1 MMRQYELV
9 ERVQAYEPD
18 ADETLLNRAYVFSM
32 KAHGTQKRASGDP
45 YFSHPLEVAG
55 ICTELKLD
63 TPTVVTA
70 LLHDTIEDTETT
82 YDDIDRIFGKEIA
95 ALVDGV
101 TKLSKLELQSERTKD
116 AENFRKFVLAI
127 SDDVR
132 VLLVKLADRLH
143 NMRTLS
149 HIPKPE
155 KRQRIAQETMD
166 LYAPL
171 AGRIGM
177 HELREELEDLA
188 FREINPDARDS
199 IVKRQDFLTAESG
212 GRVQRITDEIKRVLT
227 ANHVEA
233 WVRGRQK
240 RPYSIWRKM
249 QEKSIS
255 FEQLSDVMGF
265 RVVTGSVADCYKALG
280 VLHMTWRTV
289 PGRFKD
295 YISLKK
301 PNGYQSLH
309 TTIVGPDNARIEVQI
324 RTVEMN
330 DIAERGVAAHWSYK
344 ERVAADGSG
353 QAHAAY
359 AFLQRLGEMARE
371 GETLEDVIENTRL
384 ELFQDQVFC
393 FTPKGALIALPKGAT
408 PVDFAYAVHTDVGNQ
423 TVGARI
429 NGRAAP
435 LRTQLQNGDEVEIV
449 RSKSQTPQPAWETM
463 VVTGKARSA
472 IRRHVRSVHRAEIVK
487 MGRRIAERAF
497 LQVDQVLT
505 DKGIEEAIKRLKFK
519 TGDDL
524 FAAVG
529 QGQVALKDVVHAVF
543 PESIGEGARKHKFSG
558 NGHAHGLIP
567 IRGLTAGVAYHLGE
581 CCHPLPGDR
590 IVGLMEPGQG
600 VVVHT
605 IDCDRLA
612 EAQDE
617 PDRWIDLGWESFA
630 ADTADATARLNVDI
644 KNESGALAEL
654 CTIIAKAGGN
664 ISNLKVIERT
674 SSFFQFAVDIEVRD
688 VKHVTNIMTAL
699 RASPAV
705 GAVERVR
712 G

>member
-1 MMRQYELV
+1 MMRQYELA
-9 ERVQAYEPD
+9 ERVHAYDPS
-18 ADETLLNRAYVFSM
+18 ADETLLNRAYVFAM
-32 KAHGTQKRASGDP
+32 KAHGHQRRASGDP

-63 TPTVVTA
+63 VETVVTA
-70 LLHDTIEDTETT
+70 LLHDTIEDTEATH
-82 YDDIDRIFGKEIA
+82 DDIERLFGAEIA
-95 ALVDGV
+95 GLVDGV

-149 HIPKPE
+149 HIPAAP
-155 KRQRIAQETMD
+155 KRLRIAQETMD
-166 LYAPL
+166 IYAPL
-171 AGRIGM
+171 AGRMGM

-199 IVKRQDFLTAESG
+199 IVKRQEFLTAESG

-227 ANHVEA
+227 ASNVES

-240 RPYSIWRKM
+240 RPFSIWRKM

-265 RVVTGSVADCYKALG
+265 RVVVGTVVDCYKTLG

-295 YISLKK
+295 YISLRK

-324 RTVEMN
+324 RTSAMN

-344 ERVAADGSG
+344 DHVAALEEGGSP
-353 QAHAAY
+353 Y
-359 AFLQRLGEMARE
+359 AFLQNLGDLARE
-371 GETLEDVIENTRL
+371 GETLEDVIENTKL

-408 PVDFAYAVHTDVGNQ
+408 PIDFAYAVHTDVGNQ
-423 TVGARI
+423 CVGARI

-435 LRTQLQNGDEVEIV
+435 LRTQLNNGDEVEIV
-449 RSKSQTPQPAWETM
+449 RSKSQTPQPAWEAM

-472 IRRHVRSVHRAEIVK
+472 IRRHIRNVHRAEIVK
-487 MGRRIAERAF
+487 IGRRIAEKAF
-497 LQVDQVLT
+497 QEADQELT
-505 DKGIEEAIKRLKFK
+505 DKGIEEAIKRLKFAK
-519 TGDDL
+519 PDDL
-524 FAAVG
+524 YAAIG
-529 QGQVALKDVVHAVF
+529 QGQVALRDVVGAVF
-543 PESIGEGARKHKFSG
+543 PESVADGTTARRKA
-558 NGHAHGLIP
+558 NGKGGHGLIP

-590 IVGLMEPGQG
+590 IVGLMEPGLG
-600 VVVHT
+600 IVVHT
-605 IDCDRLA
+605 IDCDHL
-612 EAQDE
+612 ETYQDR
-617 PDRWIDLGWESFA
+617 PDLWLDLGWESFA
-630 ADTADATARLNVDI
+630 SERQESAARLKVDL
-644 KNESGALAEL
+644 KNEPGALAAL
-654 CTIIAKAGGN
+654 CTIIAKAQGN
-664 ISNLKVIERT
+664 ITNLKVTDRSPT
-674 SSFFQFAVDIEVRD
+674 FFQFVVDIEVRD
-688 VKHVTNIMTAL
+688 LKHVTNIMTAL
-699 RASPAV
+699 RAAPVVST
-705 GAVERVR
+705 VERAR
-712 G
+712 E

>member
-1 MMRQYELV
+1 MMRQYELA
-9 ERVQAYEPD
+9 ERVHAYDPE
-18 ADETLLNRAYVFSM
+18 ADETLLNRAYVFAM
-32 KAHGTQKRASGDP
+32 KAHGNQRRASGDP

-63 TPTVVTA
+63 VDTVVTA

-82 YDDIDRIFGKEIA
+82 YDDIKRLFGEDIA

-143 NMRTLS
+143 NMRTLA

-166 LYAPL
+166 IYAPL
-171 AGRIGM
+171 AGRMGM

-188 FREINPDARDS
+188 FRELNPDARDS
-199 IVKRQDFLTAESG
+199 IVKRQEFLAAASG
-212 GRVQRITDEIKRVLT
+212 GRVARITDEIKRVLT
-227 ANHVEA
+227 AAGIEA

-240 RPYSIWRKM
+240 RPFSIWRKM

-255 FEQLSDVMGF
+255 FEQLSDIMGF
-265 RVVTGSVADCYKALG
+265 RVVVGSLADCYKALG
-280 VLHMTWRTV
+280 VLHMTWRLV

-295 YISLKK
+295 YISLRK

-344 ERVAADGSG
+344 DHVTSIQDGQSP
-353 QAHAAY
+353 Y

-371 GETLEDVIENTRL
+371 GETLEDVIENTKL

-393 FTPKGALIALPKGAT
+393 FTPKGDLIALPKGAT
-408 PVDFAYAVHTDVGNQ
+408 PIDFGYAVHTDVGNQ
-423 TVGARI
+423 CVGARI

-435 LRTQLQNGDEVEIV
+435 LRTQLNNGDEVEIV
-449 RSKSQTPQPAWETM
+449 RSKSQTPQPAWEAM
-463 VVTGKARSA
+463 VVPGRARSA
-472 IRRHVRSVHRAEIVK
+472 TRRHIRSVHRAELVK
-487 MGRRIAERAF
+487 IGKRIAEKAF
-497 LQVDQVLT
+497 LEADQELT
-505 DKGIEEAIKRLKFK
+505 DKGVEEAIKRLKYAK
-519 TGDDL
+519 AEDL

-529 QGQVALKDVVHAVF
+529 QGQIALRDVVAAVF
-543 PESIGEGARKHKFSG
+543 PESVDAASGKRGRASG
-558 NGHAHGLIP
+558 NGSAKLIP
-567 IRGLTAGVAYHLGE
+567 IRGLTAGVSYHLGE

-590 IVGLMEPGQG
+590 IVGILEPGQG

-605 IDCDRLA
+605 IDCDRLVA
-612 EAQDE
+612 SQDHPE
-617 PDRWIDLGWESFA
+617 RWLDLRWESFA
-630 ADTADATARLNVDI
+630 ADRQQATARLRVDL
-644 KNESGALAEL
+644 KNEPGALATL
-654 CTIIAKAGGN
+654 CTIIAKAQGN
-664 ISNLKVIERT
+664 ISNLKVTDRST
-674 SSFFQFAVDIEVRD
+674 SFFQFEVDIEVRD

-699 RASPAV
+699 RASPV
-705 GAVERVR
+705 VSSVERSR
-712 G
+712 E

>member
-9 ERVQAYEPD
+9 ERVHSYDPD

-32 KAHGTQKRASGDP
+32 KAHGSQRRASGDP

-63 TPTVVTA
+63 APTVVTA

-82 YDDIDRIFGKEIA
+82 YEDIDRTFGKEIA
-95 ALVDGV
+95 GLVDGV
-101 TKLSKLELQSERTKD
+101 TKLSKLELQSERTRD

-177 HELREELEDLA
+177 HELREELEDLS
-188 FREINPDARDS
+188 FQELNPDARDS

-212 GRVQRITDEIKRVLT
+212 GRVQRITDEIKRVLI
-227 ANHVEA
+227 ANNVDA

-240 RPYSIWRKM
+240 RPFSIWRKM

-324 RTVEMN
+324 RTVQMN

-344 ERVAADGSG
+344 DGVAHEAGE
-353 QAHAAY
+353 AHAAY

-472 IRRHVRSVHRAEIVK
+472 IRRYVRSVHRAEIVK
-487 MGRRIAERAF
+487 IGRRIAEKAF
-497 LQVDQVLT
+497 QQADQELT
-505 DKGIEEAIKRLKFK
+505 DNGVEEAIKRLKFK

-529 QGQVALKDVVHAVF
+529 QGQVALKDVLFAVF
-543 PESIGEGARKHKFSG
+543 PESANDAGRKTRSPGGGAG
-558 NGHAHGLIP
+558 GLIP
-567 IRGLTAGVAYHLGE
+567 IRGLTAGVAYHLGT

-590 IVGLMEPGQG
+590 IVGLMEPGHG

-617 PDRWIDLGWESFA
+617 PDRWVDLGWESFA
-630 ADTADATARLNVDI
+630 SDSAEATARLNVDI
-644 KNESGALAEL
+644 KNESGALATL

-664 ISNLKVIERT
+664 IANLKIVERS

-688 VKHVTNIMTAL
+688 LKHVTNIMTAL
-699 RASPAV
+699 RASAVV
-705 GAVERVR
+705 GAVTRVR

>member
-1 MMRQYELV
+1 MMRQYELA
-9 ERVQAYEPD
+9 ERVRAYDER
-18 ADETLLNRAYVFSM
+18 ADEALLNKAYVFAM
-32 KAHGTQKRASGDP
+32 KAHGNQRRASGDP

-63 TPTVVTA
+63 LPTVVTA
-70 LLHDTIEDTETT
+70 LLHDTIEDTDTSV
-82 YDDIDRIFGKEIA
+82 DDIKRLFGEEIA
-95 ALVDGV
+95 QLVDGV

-116 AENFRKFVLAI
+116 AENFRKFVLAM

-143 NMRTLS
+143 NMRTLT
-149 HIPKPE
+149 HIPSPA
-155 KRQRIAQETMD
+155 KRLRIAQETMD
-166 LYAPL
+166 IYAPL
-171 AGRIGM
+171 AGRMGM

-188 FREINPDARDS
+188 FQEINPDARDS
-199 IVKRQDFLTAESG
+199 IVKRQEFLAAQSG
-212 GRVQRITDEIKRVLT
+212 GRVQRVTDEIKRALT
-227 ANHVEA
+227 AASVEA

-255 FEQLSDVMGF
+255 FEQLSDIMGF
-265 RVVTGSVADCYKALG
+265 RVVVGSVPDCYKALG
-280 VLHMTWRTV
+280 ILHTTWRTV

-330 DIAERGVAAHWSYK
+330 EIGERGVAAHWAYK
-344 ERVAADGSG
+344 DHLSARD
-353 QAHAAY
+353 AHSPY
-359 AFLQRLGEMARE
+359 AFLQQLGDMARE

-408 PVDFAYAVHTDVGNQ
+408 PIDFAYAVHTDLGNQ
-423 TVGARI
+423 CVGSRI
-429 NGRAAP
+429 NGRPSP
-435 LRTQLQNGDEVEIV
+435 LRTQLKNGDEVEIV
-449 RSKSQTPQPAWETM
+449 RSKSQTPQPAWESM

-472 IRRHVRSVHRAEIVK
+472 IRRHTRNAHRAELVK
-487 MGRRIAERAF
+487 IGRRIAEKAF
-497 LQVDQVLT
+497 LEADQELT
-505 DKGIEEAIKRLKFK
+505 DKGVEEAIKRLKFQK
-519 TGDDL
+519 PDDL

-529 QGQVALKDVVHAVF
+529 QGQIALRDVVAAVF
-543 PESIGEGARKHKFSG
+543 PESVADTGSRKRNGAKG
-558 NGHAHGLIP
+558 PQNLIP
-567 IRGLTAGVAYHLGE
+567 IRGLTAGIGYSLGE
-581 CCHPLPGDR
+581 CCHPVPGDR
-590 IVGLMEPGQG
+590 IVGLMEPGKG
-600 VVVHT
+600 VSVHT
-605 IDCDRLA
+605 IDCDSL
-612 EAQDE
+612 E
-617 PDRWIDLGWESFA
+617 PFHEQPDLWLDLGWETFA
-630 ADTADATARLNVDI
+630 NESAQSTARLVVDLV
-644 KNESGALAEL
+644 NEPGSLASL

-664 ISNLKVIERT
+664 IANLKIVERGA
-674 SSFFQFAVDIEVRD
+674 SFFQFQVDIDVRD

-699 RASPAV
+699 HASPV
-705 GAVERVR
+705 VSSVERAR

>member
-1 MMRQYELV
+1 MIDVEDLVALVRNYNPRTNAELI
-9 ERVQAYEPD
+9 RQAY
-18 ADETLLNRAYVFSM
+18 AYGMQMHDGQFR
-32 KAHGTQKRASGDP
+32 KSGEP
-45 YFSHPLEVAG
+45 YFTHPVAVAA
-55 ICTELKLD
+55 ILTEQNLD
-63 TPTVVTA
+63 DATLVTA
-70 LLHDTIEDTETT
+70 LLHDTIEDTKST
-82 YDDIDRIFGKEIA
+82 YTEIERLFGHEIA
-95 ALVDGV
+95 ELVDGV
-101 TKLSKLELQSERTKD
+101 TKLTNLQLSSAQNEQ
-116 AENFRKFVLAI
+116 AENFRKLFMAMSRDL
-127 SDDVR
+127 R
-132 VLLVKLADRLH
+132 VILVKLADRLH
-143 NMRTLS
+143 NMRTIKS
-149 HIPKPE
+149 MRAE
-155 KRQRIAQETMD
+155 KQVQKSRETMD
-166 LYAPL
+166 IYAPL
-171 AGRIGM
+171 AGRMGM
-177 HELREELEDLA
+177 QWMREELEDLA
-188 FREINPDARDS
+188 FKVLNPEARNS
-199 IVKRQDFLTAESG
+199 IMRRFLTLQKESG
-212 GRVQRITDEIKRVLT
+212 DVVHHISADIRAELEKARIEAAVYGRAK
-227 ANHVEA
+227 
-233 WVRGRQK
+233 K
-240 RPYSIWRKM
+240 PYSIWRKM

-330 DIAERGVAAHWSYK
+330 DVAERGVAAHWSYK

-449 RSKSQTPQPAWETM
+449 RSKSQTPQPAWETI
-463 VVTGKARSA
+463 VATGKARSA

-612 EAQDE
+612 EAQDQ

-699 RASPAV
+699 RASPVV

>member
-1 MMRQYELV
+1 
-9 ERVQAYEPD
+9 
-18 ADETLLNRAYVFSM
+18 
-32 KAHGTQKRASGDP
+32 
-45 YFSHPLEVAG
+45 
-55 ICTELKLD
+55 
-63 TPTVVTA
+63 
-70 LLHDTIEDTETT
+70 
-82 YDDIDRIFGKEIA
+82 
-95 ALVDGV
+95 
-101 TKLSKLELQSERTKD
+101 
-116 AENFRKFVLAI
+116 
-127 SDDVR
+127 
-132 VLLVKLADRLH
+132 
-143 NMRTLS
+143 
-149 HIPKPE
+149 
-155 KRQRIAQETMD
+155 
-166 LYAPL
+166 
-171 AGRIGM
+171 
-177 HELREELEDLA
+177 
-188 FREINPDARDS
+188 
-199 IVKRQDFLTAESG
+199 
-212 GRVQRITDEIKRVLT
+212 
-227 ANHVEA
+227 
-233 WVRGRQK
+233 
-240 RPYSIWRKM
+240 
-249 QEKSIS
+249 
-255 FEQLSDVMGF
+255 VMGF
-265 RVVTGSVADCYKALG
+265 RVVTGSVTVCYKALG
-280 VLHMTWRTV
+280 VLHMNWRTV

-324 RTVEMN
+324 RTVQMN
-330 DIAERGVAAHWSYK
+330 DVAERGVAAHWSYK
-344 ERVAADGSG
+344 DKVGADAEG
-353 QAHAAY
+353 AHAAY

-472 IRRHVRSVHRAEIVK
+472 IRRYVRSVHRAEIVK
-487 MGRRIAERAF
+487 IGRRIAEKAF
-497 LQVDQVLT
+497 LQVDQQLT
-505 DKGIEEAIKRLKFK
+505 EKGVEEAIKRLKFK
-519 TGDDL
+519 TGDDM

-543 PESIGEGARKHKFSG
+543 PESADGPRKRASG
-558 NGHAHGLIP
+558 HGPGLIP

-600 VVVHT
+600 IVVHT
-605 IDCDRLA
+605 IDCDKLA

-630 ADTADATARLNVDI
+630 ADAPETAARLNVDI
-644 KNESGALAEL
+644 KNESGALATL

-664 ISNLKVIERT
+664 IANLKIIER
-674 SSFFQFAVDIEVRD
+674 SSTFFQFAVDIEVRD

-699 RASPAV
+699 RASSVV
-705 GAVERVR
+705 GTVERVR

>member
-9 ERVQAYEPD
+9 ERVHAYEPD

-32 KAHGTQKRASGDP
+32 KAHGSQKRASGDP

-82 YDDIDRIFGKEIA
+82 YEDIDRIFGKEIA

-188 FREINPDARDS
+188 FQELNPDARDS
-199 IVKRQDFLTAESG
+199 IVKRQDFLAAESG
-212 GRVQRITDEIKRVLT
+212 GRVQRIADEIMRVLT
-227 ANHVEA
+227 VNNVEA

-249 QEKSIS
+249 QEKNIS

-265 RVVTGSVADCYKALG
+265 RVVTGSIADCYKALG
-280 VLHMTWRTV
+280 VLHTTWRTV

-309 TTIVGPDNARIEVQI
+309 TTIVGPDSARIEVQI
-324 RTVEMN
+324 RTAGMN
-330 DIAERGVAAHWSYK
+330 DVAERGVAAHWSYK
-344 ERVAADGSG
+344 DQVGAEAEETHS
-353 QAHAAY
+353 AY

-408 PVDFAYAVHTDVGNQ
+408 PIDFAYAVHTDVGNQ

-472 IRRHVRSVHRAEIVK
+472 IRRYVRSVHRGEIVK
-487 MGRRIAERAF
+487 IGRRIAERAF
-497 LQVDQVLT
+497 QQVDQELT
-505 DKGIEEAIKRLKFK
+505 ENGIDEIIKRLKFK

-524 FAAVG
+524 FAAIG

-543 PESIGEGARKHKFSG
+543 PESMAEGARKLRTNG
-558 NGHAHGLIP
+558 NGHGNFIP

-590 IVGLMEPGQG
+590 IVGLMEAGQG
-600 VVVHT
+600 VIVHT
-605 IDCDRLA
+605 IDCDKLA
-612 EAQDE
+612 DAQDQ
-617 PDRWIDLGWESFA
+617 PDRWLDLGWESFA
-630 ADTADATARLNVDI
+630 ADTAEATARLNVDI
-644 KNESGALAEL
+644 KNESGALATL

-664 ISNLKVIERT
+664 IANLKIVERN
-674 SSFFQFAVDIEVRD
+674 SSFFQFTVDIEVRD

-699 RASPAV
+699 RASQVV

>member
-9 ERVQAYEPD
+9 ERVHAYEPD

-32 KAHGTQKRASGDP
+32 KAHGSQKRASGDP

-82 YDDIDRIFGKEIA
+82 YEDIDRTFGKEIA

-143 NMRTLS
+143 NMRTLN

-177 HELREELEDLA
+177 HELREELEDLS
-188 FREINPDARDS
+188 FRELNPDARDS

-227 ANHVEA
+227 QNNVEA

-240 RPYSIWRKM
+240 RPFSIWRKM

-255 FEQLSDVMGF
+255 FEQLSDIMGF
-265 RVVTGSVADCYKALG
+265 RVVVGSVADCYKALG

-324 RTVEMN
+324 RTVQMN

-344 ERVAADGSG
+344 DKVGVEGEE
-353 QAHAAY
+353 AHAAY
-359 AFLQRLGEMARE
+359 DFLQRLGEMARE

-472 IRRHVRSVHRAEIVK
+472 IRRYVRSVHRAEIVK
-487 MGRRIAERAF
+487 IGRRIAEKAF
-497 LQVDQVLT
+497 LQVDQQLT
-505 DKGIEEAIKRLKFK
+505 EKGIDEAIKRLKFK

-529 QGQVALKDVVHAVF
+529 QGQVALKEVVQAVF
-543 PESIGEGARKHKFSG
+543 PESLADPSRRSRLTA
-558 NGHAHGLIP
+558 NGHGPGLIP

-590 IVGLMEPGQG
+590 IVGLMKAGQG

-605 IDCDRLA
+605 IDCDKLA
-612 EAQDE
+612 EALDE

-630 ADTADATARLNVDI
+630 ADAPESTARLDVDI
-644 KNESGALAEL
+644 KNESGALATL

-664 ISNLKVIERT
+664 IANLKVVER
-674 SSFFQFAVDIEVRD
+674 SSTFFRVAVDIEVRD

-699 RASPAV
+699 RASPVV
-705 GAVERVR
+705 GLVERVR